1 MIIVRC
7 AIDLIHG
14 YMCAFLGGTSIN
26 HIFVVCKKIAIFD
39 RILFLLWLAKIL
51 LPSSSF
57 TKNPAR
63 VRVALQ
69 QKNNPKLGVP
79 SFQPMMP
86 CVLDLLCSIF
96 IAMPL
101 EKDYIN
107 IKEGKYL
114 TIVLVVL
121 TSM

>member
-1 MIIVRC
+1 MGFDPGLDITIIPENIYNVIIVRC
-7 AIDLIHG
+7 VIDLIHG

-63 VRVALQ
+63 VRVAL
-69 QKNNPKLGVP
+69 
-79 SFQPMMP
+79 
-86 CVLDLLCSIF
+86 
-96 IAMPL
+96 
-101 EKDYIN
+101 
-107 IKEGKYL
+107 
-114 TIVLVVL
+114 
-121 TSM
+121 